1 MQKPVIV
8 VHGGAGTWRPERKR
22 LGIVGVSDAAKAG
35 FEILK
40 KDGSALDA
48 VEESAARMEDNEVF
62 NAGRGST
69 LTINKRIEMEASIM
83 EGKTLKAG
91 AVGLLKNVKNPVRL
105 ARIVMEATDHVFVV
119 ADGAEKIAEIFNLT
133 RRDSFTELRDQHWQD
148 LKQKL
153 IRGEMDYLPKLHRLV
168 LSHPQLFEMGT
179 VGAVALDKNGDVA
192 AATSTGGLTF
202 KLPGRIGD
210 SPLIGCG
217 TYADNEAGACS
228 ATGIGEVAIKLV
240 LAKSTCDS
248 IRNGISAQEAVESS
262 IRLVNRRMHAAAMGL
277 IAVDMLGRI
286 GAGHN
291 SQNLCWAYMTPETHR
306 PKAALKA
313 KIVRDSA

>member
-1 MQKPVIV
+1 LTRSRSQLP
-8 VHGGAGTWRPERKR
+8 TWKTTE
-22 LGIVGVSDAAKAG
+22 
-35 FEILK
+35 
-40 KDGSALDA
+40 
-48 VEESAARMEDNEVF
+48 F
-62 NAGRGST
+62 NAGRGSA
-69 LTINKRIEMEASIM
+69 LTVNKRIEMEASIV

-91 AVGLLKNVKNPVRL
+91 AVGLLKNVNNPVRL

-119 ADGAEKIAEIFNLT
+119 ADGAEKLAEIFNLG
-133 RRDSFTELRDQHWQD
+133 RRNSFTELRTECWQD

-153 IRGEMDYLPKLHRLV
+153 IRGEIDYLPKLRKLV
-168 LSHPQLFEMGT
+168 ASHPQLFEMGT

-240 LAKSTCDS
+240 LAKSTCDFMQ
-248 IRNGISAQEAVESS
+248 NGRSAQEAVESS
-262 IRLVNRRMHAAAMGL
+262 IQRVNRRVNAAVMGL

-286 GAGHN
+286 GASHN
-291 SQNLCWAYMTPETHR
+291 SPNLCWAYMTPETR
-306 PKAALKA
+306 QPKAALKA
-313 KIVRDSA
+313 KIARDSA

>member
-8 VHGGAGTWRPERKR
+8 VHGGAGMWRPERKKQ
-22 LGIVGVSDAAKAG
+22 GIVGVSDAAKAG
-35 FEILK
+35 FEILRK
-40 KDGSALDA
+40 NGSALDA
-48 VEESAARMEDNEVF
+48 VEESVARMEDNEVF

-69 LTINKRIEMEASIM
+69 LTVNKRIEMEASIM
-83 EGKTLKAG
+83 EGKTLNAG

-119 ADGAEKIAEIFNLT
+119 AEGAEKLAEIFNVE
-133 RRDSFTELRDQHWQD
+133 RRDSFTELRNQHWQE

-153 IRGEMDYLPKLHRLV
+153 TRGEIDYPPKLHKLV
-168 LSHPQLFEMGT
+168 LAHPQLFETGT
-179 VGAVALDKNGDVA
+179 AGAVALDKNGDVA

-228 ATGIGEVAIKLV
+228 ATGIGEIAIKLV
-240 LAKSTCDS
+240 LAKGTCDFM
-248 IRNGISAQEAVESS
+248 RNGRSAQEAVESS
-262 IRLVNRRMHAAAMGL
+262 IKLVNRRMHAAVMGL

-286 GAGHN
+286 GASHN
-291 SQNLCWAYMTPETHR
+291 SPNLCWAYMTSKARR
-306 PKAALKA
+306 PRATSKA
-313 KIVRDSA
+313 KIVRDST